1 MKRFFLYA
9 MMVAGALASCS
20 QSENGDVPEGGS
32 ENSKPEADKILISA
46 VAPSVSVN
54 VTRSSG
60 TIGAEGTTLN
70 TGWSDQELYIFGYR
84 KNDTGVAQIT
94 ADASDWVFNSQYQ
107 KAIAHKGAD
116 DAPNSTTLNWV
127 DATTGN
133 EDATLYYPRSN
144 YYDFF
149 GYYADEASSVDD
161 VAIANGTASVPFVIT
176 GSEDLMIA
184 KTTPSSDAVPTDR
197 LFGSYAARHGVQPVM
212 TFEHQLTRLVFKVA
226 TPAPANPAA
235 PTTTEQKNIEEAKN
249 VYVKSIEIESK
260 TTGNLIFAYT
270 APDVE
275 PLAWTNNDKSFL
287 SLKERNAGVMQALNT
302 GITIPT
308 TLPATKTEFT
318 GTLGKYP
325 ASEDGTLVGEALL
338 VEPDASEYQMK
349 VTVMQYYD
357 GSGKLIPE
365 ARREYTYPLDKTKL
379 LASAVT
385 GGAGTTTTFKRSH
398 SYNITITVYG
408 VQDIKIT
415 AQLGDWV
422 FGGDLPI
429 DPEM

>member
-20 QSENGDVPEGGS
+20 QSENGDLPEGGS
-32 ENSKPEADKILISA
+32 ENSKPDADKILISA
-46 VAPSVSVN
+46 VSPSVSVN

-60 TIGAEGTTLN
+60 TIGADGTTLN
-70 TGWSDQELYIFGYR
+70 TGWSGQELYVFGYR
-84 KNDTGVAQIT
+84 KEDGVAQIT
-94 ADASDWVFNSQYQ
+94 TNADDWVFNSQYQ
-107 KAIAHKGAD
+107 KAIAEKGAD
-116 DAPNSTTLNWV
+116 TPNSTTLKWV
-127 DATTGN
+127 DTATGS

-149 GYYADEASSVDD
+149 GYYADEASNVDN

-176 GSEDLMIA
+176 GAEDLMIA
-184 KTTPSSDAVPTDR
+184 KTTPSSDVVAADK

-235 PTTTEQKNIEEAKN
+235 PTPTEQKNIEEAKN

-270 APDVE
+270 APDVD
-275 PLAWTNNDKSFL
+275 PLAWTNNDRAYL
-287 SLKERNAGVMQALNT
+287 SLKERNAGVMQDLNT
-302 GITIPT
+302 GITIPS
-308 TLPATKTEFT
+308 LPESKDEFT
-318 GTLGKYP
+318 GTLGKYA
-325 ASEDGTLVGEALL
+325 ASESGTLVGEALL

-385 GGAGTTTTFKRSH
+385 GGVGATTTFKRSH

-415 AQLGDWV
+415 AQLGDWI
-422 FGGDLPI
+422 FGGDLPV